1 MGSPEKK
8 GVEEFDFEQQGKNAV
23 NDATAAAA
31 SSTPKRDKVKD
42 VSGEGDGGAEDASQV
57 S

>member
-23 NDATAAAA
+23 NDAAAA

-42 VSGEGDGGAEDASQV
+42 VSGEGAGEAEDASQV